1 MSKYKTRSPDNGTR
15 LLSIPANLRV
25 MESGN
30 RWRRKVELWLLN
42 DDITGNKSRYE
53 NLEAHKKLFAQ
64 TPILVAYVGGKIGDG
79 HNFRETMDENGNVT
93 ASFMD
98 DTAERIVGYF
108 LDEND
113 IRMEVVDGKKWIVG
127 TGYIWKWYAQELVK
141 KLQEQGLAG
150 MSVSIETLITKMRM
164 EGTTEVYENY
174 EVLGTTI
181 LGEDVQPAVAEANI
195 RLLASMGRS
204 DRERMT
210 LKVASIAEQFTEN
223 PQKNNEKG
231 VSQNEMNAKEL
242 EQIYNGYKVLSAK
255 ENQIVL
261 LSENE
266 EVFIS
271 HLTEDGKAGECVS
284 LQSIEETNVSLN
296 DQLSSVTA
304 ERDQLN
310 ERISS
315 FEEQEMNQRKQA
327 VKDAVNARF
336 ASICETC
343 GNIFDQSICESMLT
357 DEKLTSYASMVD
369 ENGKFCGDMAA
380 CRDLDATCM
389 EQMMKCNSQN
399 KEKKFSWEMDHT
411 SNEGEDQDFL
421 SRAIKNI
428 LG

>member
-1 MSKYKTRSPDNGTR
+1 
-15 LLSIPANLRV
+15 

-53 NLEAHKKLFAQ
+53 NLEAHKTLFAQ
-64 TPILVAYVGGKIGDG
+64 TPILVAYVGNKIGDG
-79 HNFRETMDENGNVT
+79 HNFRQTMDENGNVT

-113 IRMEVVDGKKWIVG
+113 IRMKVVDGKTWIVG
-127 TGYIWKWYAQELVK
+127 TGYIWEWYARELVQ

-150 MSVSIETLITKMRM
+150 MGVSIETLITKMRM

-204 DRERMT
+204 DREKMT
-210 LKVASIAEQFTEN
+210 LKVASIAEQLTEN
-223 PQKNNEKG
+223 PQKNDEKG
-231 VSQNEMNAKEL
+231 VSKNEMNTKEL
-242 EQIYNGYKVLSAK
+242 EQIYNGYKVLSV
-255 ENQIVL
+255 NDHQIVL
-261 LSENE
+261 LSEDE
-266 EVFIS
+266 EVFVS
-271 HLTEDGKAGECVS
+271 HLTEDGTAGECVS
-284 LQSIEETNVSLN
+284 LQSIEEKNMSLN
-296 DQLSSVTA
+296 DQLSSITA

-315 FEEQEMNQRKQA
+315 LEKQEMNQRKQA

-336 ASICETC
+336 AAICETC
-343 GNIFDQSICESMLT
+343 GNIFDQSICESILT
-357 DEKLTSYASMVD
+357 DEKRAFYASMVD

-380 CRDLDATCM
+380 CRDLDAACM
-389 EQMMKCNSQN
+389 EQMMKCNNEN
-399 KEKKFSWEMDHT
+399 KEKKFSWENEST
-411 SNEGEDQDFL
+411 SNTGEETNFL
-421 SRAIKNI
+421 SRAIENI
-428 LG
+428 MR